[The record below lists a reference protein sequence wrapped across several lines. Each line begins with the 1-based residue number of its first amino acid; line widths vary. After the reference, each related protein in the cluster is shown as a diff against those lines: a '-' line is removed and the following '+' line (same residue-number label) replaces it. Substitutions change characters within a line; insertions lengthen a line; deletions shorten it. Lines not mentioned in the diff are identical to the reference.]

1 MPFFHLLADA
11 PPMMVAILAVLI
23 ELAAGRTGL
32 LPLRMTLMTPFFRS
46 GRWFERRLNRHQRSE
61 KARFVRGLMVMM
73 IMVLLAVIGGN
84 LANYWAI
91 QSTHHRWI
99 EGFFLV
105 LTLTSGRRWRVSN
118 RVNAALIFKEK
129 QKTNPDLAKK
139 SLSRLLRRSRRGLA
153 YFSRRDMTKL
163 DDYTLGRM
171 AVEIMGRAADRGF
184 LGPVFWYLL
193 AGLPGLWLMAMTM
206 GVARSVGILA
216 PHIKD
221 FGLIAARSEK
231 IMLMIP
237 VWLVLVAWLILGGV
251 LFPRRWLVIWRILW
265 QAPKEECL
273 IDSHDRWLLGPLA
286 GSLDIALLGPRAEA
300 GQPIQMGWLG
310 HGTARVTPSVIH
322 QANWVVLTL
331 IIFLLFLQ
339 ASLFLLSLS

>member
-1 MPFFHLLADA
+1 MPLFNLLADA
-11 PPMMVAILAVLI
+11 PPMMVAMLAVLI
-23 ELAAGRTGL
+23 ELAAGRMGL

-73 IMVLLAVIGGN
+73 IMVLLAVTGGN

-105 LTLTSGRRWRVSN
+105 LTLTAGRRWRVSN
-118 RVNAALIFKEK
+118 RVNDALTFKEK
-129 QKTNPDLAKK
+129 QKNHPDLAKK
-139 SLSRLLRRSRRGLA
+139 SLARLLRRARRGLA

-171 AVEIMGRAADRGF
+171 AVEIMGRAVDRGF

-231 IMLMIP
+231 VMLMIP
-237 VWLVLVAWLILGGV
+237 VWLVLVALLVLGGV
-251 LFPRRWLVIWRILW
+251 LFPRRWLVIWRIIW
-265 QAPKEECL
+265 QAPKE
-273 IDSHDRWLLGPLA
+273 
-286 GSLDIALLGPRAEA
+286 
-300 GQPIQMGWLG
+300 
-310 HGTARVTPSVIH
+310 
-322 QANWVVLTL
+322 
-331 IIFLLFLQ
+331 
-339 ASLFLLSLS
+339 